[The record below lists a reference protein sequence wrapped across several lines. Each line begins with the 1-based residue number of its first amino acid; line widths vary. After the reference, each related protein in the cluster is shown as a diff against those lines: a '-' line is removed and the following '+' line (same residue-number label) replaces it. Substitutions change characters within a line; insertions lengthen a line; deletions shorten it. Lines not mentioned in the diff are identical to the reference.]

1 MFFIN
6 FENRYNYQE
15 RSKSLREEI
24 DDLNKSNKQL
34 KIECENMKQKIMNSD
49 KRNLKSLQGFEIVL
63 P

>member
-6 FENRYNYQE
+6 FKNRYNYQE